1 MKKTITAIS
10 SLIACACACASY
22 AAEATVVAA
31 PAAPAAAPAATA
43 PAAQPEA
50 KAINTL
56 ADEEVCAKVLDKFSA
71 SLTLGFESE
80 YVFRGQALAGASLNP
95 QIDAA
100 YDLSHGF
107 AAYAG
112 VWANTPTKAGV
123 SDEIDFY
130 AGITYEIKNFTF
142 DLGYTAYTYTDNAVD
157 PNSHEMKFAVSYD
170 TVDFLGNFNVSPTA
184 AAYYDF
190 TLGVYT
196 LEAGA
201 TYSAPVTKW
210 IADRNWGTIDLAA
223 VYGWTT
229 TATSGGYSYFA
240 ASADAV
246 VAINEYCTLSV
257 GVRYAYNNDYTELES
272 TASRVWFG
280 TKASI
285 GF

>member
-31 PAAPAAAPAATA
+31 PAAPAAAPAA
-43 PAAQPEA
+43 QPEA
-50 KAINTL
+50 KVINTL

-80 YVFRGQALAGASLNP
+80 YVFRGKALAGASLNP

-157 PNSHEMKFAVSYD
+157 PNSHEMKFAIS
-170 TVDFLGNFNVSPTA
+170 S
-184 AAYYDF
+184 
-190 TLGVYT
+190 
-196 LEAGA
+196 
-201 TYSAPVTKW
+201 
-210 IADRNWGTIDLAA
+210 
-223 VYGWTT
+223 
-229 TATSGGYSYFA
+229 ATS
-240 ASADAV
+240 
-246 VAINEYCTLSV
+246 T
-257 GVRYAYNNDYTELES
+257 
-272 TASRVWFG
+272 
-280 TKASI
+280 
-285 GF
+285 

>member
-31 PAAPAAAPAATA
+31 PAAPAAA

-80 YVFRGQALAGASLNP
+80 YVFRGMALAGASLNP

-142 DLGYTAYTYTDNAVD
+142 DLGYTAYT
-157 PNSHEMKFAVSYD
+157 
-170 TVDFLGNFNVSPTA
+170 
-184 AAYYDF
+184 
-190 TLGVYT
+190 
-196 LEAGA
+196 
-201 TYSAPVTKW
+201 
-210 IADRNWGTIDLAA
+210 
-223 VYGWTT
+223 
-229 TATSGGYSYFA
+229 
-240 ASADAV
+240 
-246 VAINEYCTLSV
+246 
-257 GVRYAYNNDYTELES
+257 
-272 TASRVWFG
+272 
-280 TKASI
+280 
-285 GF
+285 